1 MEPAKIDW
9 KKIESVYEEDRLY
22 ETIKAPKWVDFLAPE
37 DDPDYSDD
45 VAWFCR
51 PDCNHPKTAEDFSKF
66 TPASS
71 KHSRSASKT
80 RSPFGDLNQRNAR
93 LKRRGQTQSSIPS
106 FDERDLSQDSENQNP
121 NSSTPP
127 NFQIKSMKSLFKSSS
142 ERKRPVTE
150 DASEDNVV
158 PTLKPTLSARNLFGG
173 KDILG
178 HISEF
183 CNELKKLTM
192 RSKGKDNGESLKS
205 KENHVVEDKCV
216 VVKEEDHREVLGNL
230 DFKEKQNTP
239 PPQVVKLDKSGGGS
253 GKAIAKEKPRK
264 IKRVDNAENIPV
276 CLNLENVKSQLK
288 DEERLLQIRTNPP
301 SPQCFSAGHASA
313 KTTTTPSK
321 APKSRLNERSILQE
335 VKQQN
340 KAVVKEEDTQEKSVG
355 GSFAIVDGKESK
367 TALDMFWF
375 LKPCTLSS

>member
-9 KKIESVYEEDRLY
+9 KRIESVYEEDRLY
-22 ETIKAPKWVDFLAPE
+22 ETIKAPKWVDFLTPE
-37 DDPDYSDD
+37 DDSDYVDD

-93 LKRRGQTQSSIPS
+93 LKRRGQTQSTIPS
-106 FDERDLSQDSENQNP
+106 FDEGDLSSQDNENQNP
-121 NSSTPP
+121 NLSTPP

-142 ERKRPVTE
+142 ERKRPVN
-150 DASEDNVV
+150 DDPSGAN
-158 PTLKPTLSARNLFGG
+158 TLKPTLSARNLFAG

-178 HISEF
+178 HISDF
-183 CNELKKLTM
+183 CNELKKLTT
-192 RSKGKDNGESLKS
+192 RSKGRDNDESS
-205 KENHVVEDKCV
+205 NIRENQVAEDNSV

-230 DFKEKQNTP
+230 DFKEKQKTT
-239 PPQVVKLDKSGGGS
+239 LLTEDKSGGS
-253 GKAIAKEKPRK
+253 HKASAKEKPRRK
-264 IKRVDNAENIPV
+264 KRLDDAENIPAS
-276 CLNLENVKSQLK
+276 LNLENVKPSLK
-288 DEERLLQIRTNPP
+288 DEERLLLQIRTNPP
-301 SPQCFSAGHASA
+301 SPQCFSAGRASA
-313 KTTTTPSK
+313 RTNTPSN
-321 APKSRLNERSILQE
+321 APKSRLNESSILQE

-340 KAVVKEEDTQEKSVG
+340 KEEEEKENQDKSG
-355 GSFAIVDGKESK
+355 GGRSFAIVDGKESK

-375 LKPCTLSS
+375 LKPCTLST